1 MTEESPSTKATAP
14 NFLIERMRADWNS
27 RAAEDARFY
36 IACGR
41 RSEPDAQFQR
51 HALEVVTRVRRDFHW
66 LSPSKPTS
74 ARRFLEIGCG
84 VGRLMQHL
92 AQDCGEIHGVDISD
106 EMITR
111 GREFLSSI
119 PHAHLHVAK
128 ESDLRAFADSSFDL
142 VYSYAVLQHLPAKE
156 LFWRYIAEA
165 FRVLAADGLFVFQF
179 NGSDEE
185 RSAYDT
191 WAGVTIP
198 AEPVILACQMAES
211 RIRSIEGQGTQ
222 YVWITAQKSSG
233 ALRITDHLLRIDEV
247 IGADDRRGIIAA
259 EGPMGFL
266 SVYLRDLPLSFCDVT
281 ELSIDISGRVEPA
294 NYVGGY
300 DRKGRRQINAFV
312 PQGVSVGAAE
322 LVLKWRNQPIS
333 KAYPVRVVPAPV
345 AEPRVVA
352 LTDGVELSRA
362 NVVVC
367 GWAKLWLADITD
379 PNQLQIAIGG
389 VAAPEVTSVCE
400 NKRERRYQVNV
411 RIPDTIDSGT
421 VTLQAKVGAVD
432 LPAVEFTVIRNV

>member
-1 MTEESPSTKATAP
+1 
-14 NFLIERMRADWNS
+14 
-27 RAAEDARFY
+27 
-36 IACGR
+36 
-41 RSEPDAQFQR
+41 
-51 HALEVVTRVRRDFHW
+51 
-66 LSPSKPTS
+66 
-74 ARRFLEIGCG
+74 
-84 VGRLMQHL
+84 
-92 AQDCGEIHGVDISD
+92 
-106 EMITR
+106 
-111 GREFLSSI
+111 
-119 PHAHLHVAK
+119 
-128 ESDLRAFADSSFDL
+128 
-142 VYSYAVLQHLPAKE
+142 
-156 LFWRYIAEA
+156 
-165 FRVLAADGLFVFQF
+165 
-179 NGSDEE
+179 
-185 RSAYDT
+185 
-191 WAGVTIP
+191 
-198 AEPVILACQMAES
+198 
-211 RIRSIEGQGTQ
+211 
-222 YVWITAQKSSG
+222 
-233 ALRITDHLLRIDEV
+233 V